1 MVSLLVA
8 SLISYV
14 DDLRYVLSP
23 THIHEFK
30 SADRIYTQ
38 PPVMSLYLPDQKLGS
53 RSQPGSSSHKFV
65 IKGRQAGSMHRGHT
79 WVFRAETYETMN
91 AWYDDIKTLTE
102 KSGEERNAFVRRHA
116 SVRSA
121 SAGSARSASSDGGFE
136 DDEADAVPYSANQS
150 MVSQPKEP
158 APTRPSPGGRFP
170 SDLAVNRHL
179 QEPLSPSSGSSD
191 FGHDVTTASGGPLQ
205 HDVHPMYTANST
217 IQQPVQP
224 HQQTRDSTYA
234 NSQPVKQH
242 YEPSY
247 MNAQPTH
254 QQHYQDDIYSDPY
267 TSDYG
272 NLPNKPQGQQRELAY
287 VNPYASQ
294 AQPSFAQPAEGSP
307 IERHDSNYGGWLA
320 PAAGGVA
327 AGALAGEAYRR
338 HQNKEEEQAQ
348 QSYQTP
354 QVDQRGV
361 PIDDLTG
368 GTQAQP
374 QHPVDDFTGGTQAQ
388 PQYGNATS
396 GILAQGNGKSP
407 ENANTISQPP
417 SGHAATG
424 PTVHPAT
431 IIAHQSERGLDSGV
445 ATPTPTKNNTSSFL
459 GEAEAVPA
467 ASSGQTVNGGV
478 VPVELVETAEK
489 QAFPFPTSGQTV
501 NGGPVPVELV
511 ETADEQA
518 FPGVHRTNTDISV
531 SDLHVPGEFPKGP
544 GTPGTANGTFLSYAD
559 RF

>member
-1 MVSLLVA
+1 MVG
-8 SLISYV
+8 SLILSLINPANV
-14 DDLRYVLSP
+14 PRYVLSP

-91 AWYDDIKTLTE
+91 AWYDDIQTLTE

-116 SVRSA
+116 SVRST

-170 SDLAVNRHL
+170 SDLTVNRHL

-191 FGHDVTTASGGPLQ
+191 FGHDITTASGGPLQ

-217 IQQPVQP
+217 AQQPMQP
-224 HQQTRDSTYA
+224 YQQTRESAYGS
-234 NSQPVKQH
+234 SQPMQQH
-242 YEPSY
+242 HEPSY

-254 QQHYQDDIYSDPY
+254 QQHYQDNIYSDPY

-272 NLPNKPQGQQRELAY
+272 NLPNQPHSQRELAY
-287 VNPYASQ
+287 VSPFTNQ
-294 AQPSFAQPAEGSP
+294 AQPSFTQPSEGSP
-307 IERHDSNYGGWLA
+307 IERHDSNYGRWMA

-348 QSYQTP
+348 LSQSAEQPYQTP

-388 PQYGNATS
+388 PQHENATN
-396 GILAQGNGKSP
+396 L
-407 ENANTISQPP
+407 
-417 SGHAATG
+417 ATG
-424 PTVHPAT
+424 PAVHPAT
-431 IIAHQSERGLDSGV
+431 LIAHQSERGLDSGV
-445 ATPTPTKNNTSSFL
+445 ATPTPTKNTTSSFL

-467 ASSGQTVNGGV
+467 ASSGHTVNGGV

-489 QAFPFPTSGQTV
+489 QAFPFPASGQTV
-501 NGGPVPVELV
+501 NGGPVPVELI
-511 ETADEQA
+511 ETAEKQA

-531 SDLHVPGEFPKGP
+531 SDLHVPGEFPKVP
-544 GTPGTANGTFLSYAD
+544 GTPGTSNETFLSYAD